1 MKWHADIQAVDNGF
15 VVDYFDGEGKR
26 KVVYQ
31 NLNTMGGDLS
41 TTETEKGHIVDMFYE
56 ILEHFGEQGSKH
68 DKKRIKITY
77 EKQ

>member
-1 MKWHADIQAVDNGF
+1 MKWHADIVAVDNGF
-15 VVDYFDGEGKR
+15 IVEYCDGEGKR

-31 NLNTMGGDLS
+31 MS
-41 TTETEKGHIVDMFYE
+41 IAEEFSSVETDKSHIVNMFYD

-77 EKQ
+77 DKQ